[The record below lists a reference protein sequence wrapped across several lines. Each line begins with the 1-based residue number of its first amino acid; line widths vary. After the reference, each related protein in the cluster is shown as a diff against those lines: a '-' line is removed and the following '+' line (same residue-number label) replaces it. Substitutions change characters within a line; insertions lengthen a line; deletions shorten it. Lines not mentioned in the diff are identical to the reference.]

1 MGAGGGI
8 RAVVGGEVSLIQIGI
23 ALLILA
29 AVAGTGYAVVHTYN
43 SKIEEAALW
52 KDRAEKEAGNVKAW
66 QASAS
71 YWQTEGDRLSKAITL
86 RDKRLADER
95 RERTRLYATIEEH
108 KRSDPELQK
117 WSDTPL
123 PPFVIEQLRSV
134 AANPGSTDRPPT
146 NGSRESIRAR
156 RDSTVARID

>member
-1 MGAGGGI
+1 M
-8 RAVVGGEVSLIQIGI
+8 SLIQIGI

-95 RERTRLYATIEEH
+95 RERTRLYATIEAQ
-108 KRSDPELQK
+108 KQNDPELQK
-117 WSDTPL
+117 WSNAPL
-123 PPFVIEQLRSV
+123 PPFVIEQLRSL
-134 AANPGSTDRPPT
+134 ATESGSSERPPANGSGKPIRTDR
-146 NGSRESIRAR
+146 GAAM
-156 RDSTVARID
+156 ARIDERSATRLGY